1 MEKTLELKQFLIET
15 LSFIAK
21 NFFLLLLF
29 SGVLFSAS
37 FLSFKYAFKHQGG
50 MLCFY
55 GVFCYFFYYVFVNMY
70 YAQKPIF
77 TSEKIV
83 NSVIKMLVIFAL
95 SLAMLIAC
103 DLGLKLLKNM
113 AHWLVGFPDI
123 YGFLKDT
130 YLFLKGSV
138 TGQFLIYVPLIFF
151 LTFTFFIPAFSWI
164 SSINGNDASVLGAY
178 AKVSGNCLKM
188 FFCLFCL
195 FGLLPF
201 LVNFA
206 TSQTPVSL
214 SAAHTFSSMIQ
225 LVFYLKLYD
234 FFYDE

>member
-1 MEKTLELKQFLIET
+1 MEKRLDLKQFLIET
-15 LSFIAK
+15 LSFAAK
-21 NFFLLLLF
+21 NFFLLLIF
-29 SGVLFSAS
+29 GGVLFLAS
-37 FLSFKYAFKHQGG
+37 FLSFKYAFKHQVT

-55 GVFCYFFYYVFVNMY
+55 GVFCYFFYYIFVNMY
-70 YAQKPIF
+70 YGQKPIF

-95 SLAMLIAC
+95 SLFMLIAC
-103 DLGLKLLKNM
+103 DLSLKLLKNM

-123 YGFLKDT
+123 YGFLKNT
-130 YLFLKGSV
+130 YHFLKGSV
-138 TGQFLIYVPLIFF
+138 SGQFLIYVPLIFF

-178 AKVSGNCLKM
+178 AKVNGNFLKM
-188 FFCLFCL
+188 VLCLFCL
-195 FGLLPF
+195 FALLPF
-201 LVNFA
+201 LVNLA
-206 TSQTPVSL
+206 ASQTPVSL
-214 SAAHTFSSMIQ
+214 SAAHALSTMIQ

>member
-1 MEKTLELKQFLIET
+1 
-15 LSFIAK
+15 
-21 NFFLLLLF
+21 
-29 SGVLFSAS
+29 
-37 FLSFKYAFKHQGG
+37 
-50 MLCFY
+50 
-55 GVFCYFFYYVFVNMY
+55 
-70 YAQKPIF
+70 
-77 TSEKIV
+77 
-83 NSVIKMLVIFAL
+83 
-95 SLAMLIAC
+95 
-103 DLGLKLLKNM
+103 
-113 AHWLVGFPDI
+113 
-123 YGFLKDT
+123 LKDT